1 MLGCVCWG
9 ILVPLGTVLR
19 LVNNPDLEVVMIVW
33 MKHNTSAGYI
43 VFHKNWEYVVIQI
56 NV

>member
-1 MLGCVCWG
+1 M
-9 ILVPLGTVLR
+9 PLGTVLR

-33 MKHNTSAGYI
+33 MKHNTNAGYI